1 MAEQACVVAF
11 ERLGLHRLELDV
23 YSFNPR
29 ARRVYEKA
37 GFRREGILRDSIRDG
52 EGYADDILMA
62 ILEEEW
68 RAARL

>member
-37 GFRREGILRDSIRDG
+37 GFRREGILRTASGMERGMPTIS
-52 EGYADDILMA
+52 
-62 ILEEEW
+62 
-68 RAARL
+68 